1 METFSKKNRDTAMRI
16 ICDFYEDGE
25 THESLK
31 INQLH
36 QKGLPQ
42 NIDPGKISRVLE
54 SMGYI
59 EITRYLNA
67 PSTIRLTPD
76 GKCYFEQKYDE
87 SAQKRSEN
95 IRYAITTAIAL
106 AALIKS
112 FLPEISRVLA
122 RLLQAP

>member
-25 THESLK
+25 IHESLK

-36 QKGLPQ
+36 QKGLPK
-42 NIDPGKISRVLE
+42 NIDPGQISRVLE

-59 EITRYLNA
+59 EVTRYLNA

-76 GKCYFEQKYDE
+76 GKCYFERKADISRE
-87 SAQKRSEN
+87 KRMEW
-95 IRYAITTAIAL
+95 IRYIITTAIAV
-106 AALIKS
+106 AALITAVVS
-112 FLPEISRVLA
+112 II
-122 RLLQAP
+122 LQYL